1 MLLYIQHFFVLYFH
15 VLQSWTF
22 QEKQNLLQKLAEL
35 SIRQDFVTPLVKHC
49 RPILLEVLER
59 AAQIIHQG
67 PEENKLYK
75 EGFCYTLSTLLPLSH
90 LKDFIYRFIKSC
102 SLFSELS
109 KAEEYTEKSNERIT
123 CALRTGYNLLCYDF
137 EIFYKVWDWSP
148 VFNLL
153 QHRNPDVRWF
163 AVSIVAVI
171 TEMSE
176 QMKLCLL
183 ENCIFIEERNKYTLS
198 EWLTRG
204 PFNLIQQCTEWKDP
218 SSVAADCMDVDG
230 RSQEGSVITEEDL
243 VGSYVTIC
251 GIMLP
256 RLPGT
261 SNLSDKLLVMVPSTV
276 NNLHSLVLSVA
287 SGSGVLLEGPI
298 GSGKTALA
306 EYVAKVTGRSSS
318 PEFMKI
324 QLGDQTDSKVGKMYT
339 ILHL

>member
-1 MLLYIQHFFVLYFH
+1 M
-15 VLQSWTF
+15 
-22 QEKQNLLQKLAEL
+22 AEL
-35 SIRQDFVTPLVKHC
+35 SIRQDFVPLLVKHC

-59 AAQIIHQG
+59 AAQILQQG
-67 PEENKLYK
+67 PEENKLYE

-102 SLFSELS
+102 SLFSELF
-109 KAEEYTEKSNERIT
+109 KAEEYTEKSNERIL
-123 CALRTGYNLLCYDF
+123 CALKTGYNLLCYDF
-137 EIFYKVWDWSP
+137 EIFYSIWDWSP

-153 QHRNPDVRWF
+153 QHRNPDIRWF
-163 AVSIVAVI
+163 AVNIVAVI

-176 QMKLCLL
+176 QIKLGLL
-183 ENCIFIEERNKYTLS
+183 ENCISIEECNKFTIS

-204 PFNLIQQCTEWKDP
+204 PSYLVQQCMEWKDP
-218 SSVAADCMDVDG
+218 SSVAADFMDVDS
-230 RSQEGSVITEEDL
+230 RSHEGSVITEEDL

-251 GIMLP
+251 GVMLP

-261 SNLSDKLLVMVPSTV
+261 FNLSDKLLVMVPSTV
-276 NNLHSLVLSVA
+276 NNLRSLVLSVA

-298 GSGKTALA
+298 GSSKTALI
-306 EYVAKVTGRSSS
+306 EYVAKATGRSSS

-324 QLGDQTDSKVGKMYT
+324 QLGDQTDSKVSKIYT

>member
-1 MLLYIQHFFVLYFH
+1 M
-15 VLQSWTF
+15 
-22 QEKQNLLQKLAEL
+22 
-35 SIRQDFVTPLVKHC
+35 VKHC

-59 AAQIIHQG
+59 AAQILQQG
-67 PEENKLYK
+67 PEENKLY
-75 EGFCYTLSTLLPLSH
+75 EERFCYTLSTLLPLSH

-109 KAEEYTEKSNERIT
+109 KDDEYFEKSKERIL
-123 CALRTGYNLLCYDF
+123 CALSTEYNLLCCDF
-137 EIFYKVWDWSP
+137 EIFYSIWHWSP

-163 AVSIVAVI
+163 AVNIVAVI

-176 QMKLCLL
+176 QIKLGLL
-183 ENCIFIEERNKYTLS
+183 QNCISIEECNKFTLS

-204 PFNLIQQCTEWKDP
+204 PSYLVQQCMEWKEP

-230 RSQEGSVITEEDL
+230 RSHGGSVITEEDL

-251 GIMLP
+251 GVMLP

-261 SNLSDKLLVMVPSTV
+261 FNLSDKLLVMVPSTV
-276 NNLHSLVLSVA
+276 NNLRSLVLSVA
-287 SGSGVLLEGPI
+287 SGSGDLLEGLT
-298 GSGKTALA
+298 GSSKTALV
-306 EYVAKVTGRSSS
+306 EYVAKATGRSSS

-324 QLGDQTDSKVGKMYT
+324 QLGDQTDSKVSKIYT
-339 ILHL
+339 ILH

>member
-1 MLLYIQHFFVLYFH
+1 M
-15 VLQSWTF
+15 
-22 QEKQNLLQKLAEL
+22 
-35 SIRQDFVTPLVKHC
+35 VKHC

-59 AAQIIHQG
+59 AAQILQQG

-109 KAEEYTEKSNERIT
+109 KDDEYIEKSKERIL
-123 CALRTGYNLLCYDF
+123 CALSTEYNLLCYDF
-137 EIFYKVWDWSP
+137 ESFYSVWDWSP

-163 AVSIVAVI
+163 AVNIVAVI

-176 QMKLCLL
+176 QIKLGLL
-183 ENCIFIEERNKYTLS
+183 QNCISIEECNKFTLS

-204 PFNLIQQCTEWKDP
+204 PSYLIQQCMEWKEP

-230 RSQEGSVITEEDL
+230 RSHGGSVITEEDL

-251 GIMLP
+251 GVMLP

-261 SNLSDKLLVMVPSTV
+261 FNLSDKLLVMVPSTV
-276 NNLHSLVLSVA
+276 V
-287 SGSGVLLEGPI
+287 
-298 GSGKTALA
+298 
-306 EYVAKVTGRSSS
+306 
-318 PEFMKI
+318 
-324 QLGDQTDSKVGKMYT
+324 SK
-339 ILHL
+339 